1 MIRTGHG
8 PENKK
13 KERPRGGRSHVNTG
27 RDDKIGTCDPLLPK
41 QKRSFRS
48 LCAYVP
54 ERDVIQ
60 DRFLKDVQKKP
71 HNPGGG
77 EWGHVSMGFLGGYNE
92 ELCSVGKYLTRMVRY
107 VKRKIIPI
115 IEVYM
120 RQVRY
125 QAAL

>member
-1 MIRTGHG
+1 
-8 PENKK
+8 
-13 KERPRGGRSHVNTG
+13 
-27 RDDKIGTCDPLLPK
+27 
-41 QKRSFRS
+41 
-48 LCAYVP
+48 
-54 ERDVIQ
+54 
-60 DRFLKDVQKKP
+60 
-71 HNPGGG
+71 
-77 EWGHVSMGFLGGYNE
+77 MGFLGGYNE